1 MAISSYQVLVSNNP
15 TTNPQSMKNPN
26 PKNQGRGIHSGFT
39 LSELL
44 VVIVIIA
51 SLAALAFFGT
61 QRVRDMANKANSIRN
76 LSQLQ
81 IANMTYASDHSGK
94 CVPIRANDANGNPTR
109 WFQDLYFLANLTS
122 QSTEEL
128 EKDKTTPIPLDL
140 LDPKVVRARK
150 SLYDRVY
157 TSYGMNDTGLTLGGE
172 PDLKSG
178 HNLSQMSDP
187 AQTMAFA
194 TATDFR
200 IAYNS
205 RYKWD
210 FENPKD
216 EKTANGEI
224 AYRHGNKVL
233 AVYFDGHAGEM
244 SKTDFETIDK
254 SGGKNH
260 VFWKAKP

>member
-1 MAISSYQVLVSNNP
+1 
-15 TTNPQSMKNPN
+15 MKNPN
-26 PKNQGRGIHSGFT
+26 SKNQSAGIHSGFT
-39 LSELL
+39 LTELL
-44 VVIVIIA
+44 VVIVIVA

-61 QRVRDMANKANSIRN
+61 QRVRDMAGKANSIRN

-81 IANMTYASDHSGK
+81 IANIAYATDHSGR
-94 CVPIRANDANGNPTR
+94 CVPIRANDASGNPTR
-109 WFQDLYFLANLTS
+109 WFQDLKYLANLTS

-157 TSYGMNDTGLTLGGE
+157 TSYGMNDTGLTLGGN
-172 PDLKSG
+172 PDLNSA
-178 HNLSQMSDP
+178 HNLSEVSDP

-200 IAYNS
+200 ITYNS

-210 FENPKD
+210 FKNPED
-216 EKTANGEI
+216 VKTSNGEI

-233 AVYFDGHAGEM
+233 AVFFDGHVGEM
-244 SKTDFETIDK
+244 SKADFEKIDK
-254 SGGKNH
+254 SGGKSH
-260 VFWKAKP
+260 PFWKTKS